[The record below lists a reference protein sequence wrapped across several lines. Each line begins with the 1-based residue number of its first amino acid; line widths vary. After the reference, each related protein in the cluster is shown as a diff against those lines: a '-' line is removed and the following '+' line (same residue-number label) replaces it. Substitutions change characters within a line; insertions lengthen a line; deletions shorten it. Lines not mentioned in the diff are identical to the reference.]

1 MTPELQKSLGAFYT
15 PQNVAEFLTSWAVR
29 EPDDTVLDPSAGEGV
44 FLNAA
49 RERLADLGGTVERQ
63 VRGIELSQATCRQTE
78 AMLDAHHPKPV
89 LTQGDF
95 FDQSPA
101 SLGLVTA
108 VVGNPPFI
116 RYQSFSGATRRKALN
131 RALDAGVK
139 LSELSSSWAPFLVH
153 ATTFIES
160 GGRMAVVAPAEL
172 AHASYAQP
180 VVRFLAQSFSRVK
193 LLVFARKLFPD
204 LSEDTV
210 LLLAEGRGRPFSEL
224 TLHQLHDGAALS
236 RATNIT
242 LDRDSGQST
251 VGWTNG
257 VTRLVEYFLP
267 AATRELYRELASH
280 TRVVRLGDV
289 ADVGIGYV
297 TGNNDFFHLS
307 TSEVEKWKIPRSH
320 LSKSLRNARDVNGLL
335 FTSGD
340 WKVLNAQGDSNW
352 LLRIRATAV
361 GLEKNVAA
369 YVRAG
374 VKAGVSEGYKCRNR
388 TPWYSVPHVYTG
400 DAFLSYMS
408 GTRPKLFLNQAKVVA
423 PNTLHV
429 VRSRPKAKASAQQ
442 LVTAWAS
449 ALTALSCEIEG
460 HGMGG
465 GMLKLEP
472 REAAR
477 LLFPILSESSD
488 EIAELDVLA
497 KSGQVLELESRV
509 DLLMRRTIG
518 VSRSDI
524 RRLRE
529 ATLLLRDRRTGK

>member
-1 MTPELQKSLGAFYT
+1 MTPELQKNLGAFYT

-29 EPDDTVLDPSAGEGV
+29 EPSDTVLDPSAGEGV
-44 FLNAA
+44 FLQAA
-49 RERLADLGGTVERQ
+49 KERLLDLGGRVERQ
-63 VRGIELSQATCRQTE
+63 VRGIELSRATCQRTE
-78 AMLDAHHPKPV
+78 ATLDAHHPKPV

-101 SLGLVTA
+101 GLGLVTA
-108 VVGNPPFI
+108 IVGNPPFI
-116 RYQSFSGATRRKALN
+116 RYQRFSGLTRRKALDC
-131 RALDAGVK
+131 ALDAGVK

-153 ATTFIES
+153 ATTFIEA

-180 VVRFLAQSFSRVK
+180 VVRFLAQSFSKVK

-210 LLLAEGRGRPFSEL
+210 LLLAEGRGRPFTEL

-251 VGWTNG
+251 VGWTTG

-280 TRVVRLGDV
+280 TRVVRLGDA

-307 TSEVEKWKIPRSH
+307 ASEVEEWKIPRSH
-320 LSKSLRNARDVNGLL
+320 LIKSLRNARNVGGLL
-335 FTSGD
+335 FTSSD
-340 WKVLNAQGDSNW
+340 WKVLNAQGDRNW

-374 VKAGVSEGYKCRNR
+374 IKAGVSEGYKCRNR

-408 GTRPKLFLNQAKVVA
+408 GTRPKLFLNQAKAVA